1 MSRGAAARL
10 PASRTIR
17 AAAVLKH
24 PSSTTFRVSCL
35 VSRVSCVSLWRAG
48 RRCSKRSASGALLDP
63 GTVFCT
69 VSCMRAC
76 IRMRN
81 GPWTR
86 LRDVPDYIL
95 DPRPKQGCDSRP
107 ESPHQGHARGR
118 PGAAQESVLVTRTQM
133 SGLSRLPRRNHART
147 KAIAQ
152 KTRHPA
158 ARGDEAECRVPFRYR
173 RGEASFGCAV

>member
-1 MSRGAAARL
+1 MRPLGCQPAVQSVRL
-10 PASRTIR
+10 RC
-17 AAAVLKH
+17 
-24 PSSTTFRVSCL
+24 SSTPAQPPFVSRVSCL
-35 VSRVSCVSLWRAG
+35 VSRAFPYGVQVAG
-48 RRCSKRSASGALLDP
+48 AAKSASGALLDP

-69 VSCMRAC
+69 VSCTRAC
-76 IRMRN
+76 IRMRS

-118 PGAAQESVLVTRTQM
+118 PGTAQESVLVTRTQM

-152 KTRHPA
+152 KNRHPA
-158 ARGDEAECRVPFRYR
+158 EVMRPNAEYLFDIGAGKRLYSVARCED
-173 RGEASFGCAV
+173 